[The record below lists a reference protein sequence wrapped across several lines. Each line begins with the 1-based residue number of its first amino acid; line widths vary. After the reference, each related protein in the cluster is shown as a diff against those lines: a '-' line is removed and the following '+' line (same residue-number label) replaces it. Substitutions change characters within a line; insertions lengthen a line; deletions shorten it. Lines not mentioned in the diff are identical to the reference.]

1 MVIWLV
7 GAVLVFSQ
15 DSRPEAAALVRE
27 VDPAM
32 GGDFELA
39 LLRVGPLNGA
49 HVPVV
54 SGIYIR
60 WAERESDFEIGRK
73 GSPIDGVV
81 EFHPVARI
89 ACRKSNRLHEFRV
102 FALARHL

>member
-1 MVIWLV
+1 
-7 GAVLVFSQ
+7 
-15 DSRPEAAALVRE
+15 
-27 VDPAM
+27 M

-54 SGIYIR
+54 SGIFIR
-60 WAERESDFEIGRK
+60 WAERKSYFEIGSQ
-73 GSPIDGVV
+73 GLPIDGVA

-89 ACRKSNRLHEFRV
+89 AC
-102 FALARHL
+102 